1 MVYIGVFIPLHV
13 DEQNEIQNILS
24 HPYASGHELKRV
36 PDCGTRSG
44 DLIPTEIRQAGYK
57 EKREEYERRI
67 AVICLHCKKDNC
79 LGKCSDF
86 TRRANGIYREIYG
99 HKPNKVF

>member
-24 HPYASGHELKRV
+24 RPYASERFPRRTPGCES
-36 PDCGTRSG
+36 RS
-44 DLIPTEIRQAGYK
+44 DNLIPTEIRRAGYK

-67 AVICLHCKKDNC
+67 AVICLRCKKNNC